1 LRIGAASRENPAP
14 AAPAAIPV
22 MCAIAATAAVATAA
36 AAFVV
41 TVTAAAPWPQRSR
54 SWSPSRAPLQLSA
67 GPRVLTAIAA
77 RPGRSPSAAVRRCS
91 ELNTCPMPHRPPTL
105 STQTPPDVRADDRTD
120 ARADVNADVT
130 ADRPAEPPI
139 DASAAAPTHRATHAP
154 TDLPTDADALLV
166 QRAAAGDALAF
177 EVLVVTWQRRVAAA
191 IRALV
196 RDARITEELTQEV
209 FLRVHGALAD
219 FQPGGSFRAWVL
231 TIARNTA
238 SSYLRS
244 GQNRLDDRPAAH
256 EADDDADRGAAA
268 TTVFTHA
275 GSAEDEAAARQL
287 FALIDRSIAALP
299 PAQRTAL
306 LMREIDDLDYRA
318 IALAMGLPVNTVKS
332 HIFRAREAVAAR
344 IRPLLAPMRGRRW

>member
-1 LRIGAASRENPAP
+1 MPTRPPSPPADPDPTPHAAPAATAADRPRDASDPSAVAPAP
-14 AAPAAIPV
+14 AA
-22 MCAIAATAAVATAA
+22 
-36 AAFVV
+36 
-41 TVTAAAPWPQRSR
+41 
-54 SWSPSRAPLQLSA
+54 SPL
-67 GPRVLTAIAA
+67 
-77 RPGRSPSAAVRRCS
+77 
-91 ELNTCPMPHRPPTL
+91 
-105 STQTPPDVRADDRTD
+105 PDVPGAPD
-120 ARADVNADVT
+120 APV
-130 ADRPAEPPI
+130 
-139 DASAAAPTHRATHAP
+139 
-154 TDLPTDADALLV
+154 DADGLLM

-219 FQPGGSFRAWVL
+219 FQPGGSFRAWIL

-244 GQNRLDDRPAAH
+244 GQNRLDDRPAEPA
-256 EADDDADRGAAA
+256 DDADPAPGAA
-268 TTVFTHA
+268 TGFTHA

-287 FALIDRSIAALP
+287 FELIDRSIAALP

-318 IALAMGLPVNTVKS
+318 IALAMGQPVNTVKS

-344 IRPLLAPMRGRRW
+344 IRPLLAPTRGRRW

>member
-1 LRIGAASRENPAP
+1 MSPLPAVP
-14 AAPAAIPV
+14 AAPDAPV
-22 MCAIAATAAVATAA
+22 
-36 AAFVV
+36 
-41 TVTAAAPWPQRSR
+41 
-54 SWSPSRAPLQLSA
+54 
-67 GPRVLTAIAA
+67 
-77 RPGRSPSAAVRRCS
+77 
-91 ELNTCPMPHRPPTL
+91 
-105 STQTPPDVRADDRTD
+105 
-120 ARADVNADVT
+120 
-130 ADRPAEPPI
+130 
-139 DASAAAPTHRATHAP
+139 
-154 TDLPTDADALLV
+154 DADGLLM

-219 FQPGGSFRAWVL
+219 FQPGGSFRAWIL

-244 GQNRLDDRPAAH
+244 GQNRLDDRPAEPA
-256 EADDDADRGAAA
+256 DDADPAPGAAPG
-268 TTVFTHA
+268 FTHA

-287 FALIDRSIAALP
+287 FELIDRSIAALP

-318 IALAMGLPVNTVKS
+318 IALAMGQPVNTVKS

-344 IRPLLAPMRGRRW
+344 IRPLLAPTRGRRW